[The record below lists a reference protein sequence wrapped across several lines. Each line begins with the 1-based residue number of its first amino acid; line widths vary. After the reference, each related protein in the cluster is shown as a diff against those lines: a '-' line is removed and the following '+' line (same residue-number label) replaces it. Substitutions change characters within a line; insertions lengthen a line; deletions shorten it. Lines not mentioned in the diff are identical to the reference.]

1 MSYLL
6 LKCDVGKKNDR
17 VELEKFVRNQKWEV
31 RDLDIKVV
39 LKYGQVVLE
48 MDSESFRQLKEV
60 VNGA

>member
-1 MSYLL
+1 MGYLL
-6 LKCDVGKKNDR
+6 LKCDVGRKNDR
-17 VELEKFVRNQKWEV
+17 IELEKFVKGQKWEV
-31 RDLDIKVV
+31 KNLDLKVV

>member
-1 MSYLL
+1 MW
-6 LKCDVGKKNDR
+6 GGKNDR
-17 VELEKFVRNQKWEV
+17 IELEKFVKGQKWEV
-31 RDLDIKVV
+31 KNLDLKVV